1 MILINPDT
9 IQINE
14 SKLLQIDRASNS
26 ILRKVIFCEKT
37 SSQKLLNKFV
47 KTTNTQVELL
57 SIKNAQMEA
66 QNEQEVKQYLKQLN
80 EAILFLV
87 NEIKNDIPFTKP
99 LQMFQLF
106 RIISP
111 ESHEQHPNR
120 FRNTLVQIGSYIC
133 PSSNEIPQLIE
144 QLFSNIQRIS
154 HPVIRAIYFHHELIR
169 IHPFI
174 DGNGR
179 ITRIAKNWMLM
190 YNLYPP
196 IYIKNEEEKKTY
208 ILALSDSFKAV
219 ESNPNL
225 WHKQTSIFFEQELE
239 RIIGSIKFITDNLND
254 VKN

>member
-1 MILINPDT
+1 MILLNPDI

-26 ILRKVIFCEKT
+26 ILRKVIFCKKT
-37 SSQKLLNKFV
+37 SSQKLLNKFI
-47 KTTNTQVELL
+47 KTTNTQVVLL

-80 EAILFLV
+80 EAIRFLV
-87 NEIKNDIPFTKP
+87 NEIKNDTPFAEP

-120 FRNTLVQIGSYIC
+120 FRNTLVQIGSYMC
-133 PSSNEIPQLIE
+133 PSSNEIPYLVE
-144 QLFSNIQRIS
+144 QLFSNMQRIS

-179 ITRIAKNWMLM
+179 ITRIAKNWILM

-196 IYIKNEEEKKTY
+196 IYIKDEKEKKRY
-208 ILALSDSFKAV
+208 ILALSNSFKTIGLEPDA
-219 ESNPNL
+219 
-225 WHKQTSIFFEQELE
+225 WHKETAIFFEQELE
-239 RIIGSIKFITDNLND
+239 RVMGSIKLIADNLKDAN
-254 VKN
+254 N